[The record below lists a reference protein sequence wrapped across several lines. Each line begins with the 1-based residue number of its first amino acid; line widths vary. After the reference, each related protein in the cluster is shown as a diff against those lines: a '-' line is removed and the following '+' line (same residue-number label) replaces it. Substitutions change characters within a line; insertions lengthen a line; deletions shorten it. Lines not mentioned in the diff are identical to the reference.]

1 MLTNSERRNIEI
13 CTRHMDDENITI
25 AQLAKQ
31 FGISDSTINRALAW
45 GRRHGF
51 FARSATDK
59 LQEHI
64 GELKKQID
72 WLEAELK
79 IAEAARVI
87 RDEKTGKKIK
97 VPMAAQRIGVI
108 LKELR
113 ETRALLMELE
123 GVYKKTVALQVDE
136 SIVDVLN
143 RVHKGQNER

>member
-1 MLTNSERRNIEI
+1 MLTNTERRNIEI
-13 CTRHMDDENITI
+13 CTRKIEKEEPSHVIAEVYGVNTRTI
-25 AQLAKQ
+25 
-31 FGISDSTINRALAW
+31 DRALAW

-72 WLEAELK
+72 WLEKELR
-79 IAEAARVI
+79 IAEKARSLK
-87 RDEKTGKKIK
+87 DKQSGKRIK
-97 VPMAAQRIGVI
+97 VPMAAHRVGM
-108 LKELR
+108 LSRELR

-136 SIVDVLN
+136 SIVAVLN
-143 RVHKGQNER
+143 RVHKDRNG

>member
-1 MLTNSERRNIEI
+1 MLTNTERRNIEI
-13 CTRHMDDENITI
+13 CTRHMDDQDITI
-25 AQLAKQ
+25 AELAVK
-31 FGISDSTINRALAW
+31 FGVSDSTVNRALAW

-79 IAEAARVI
+79 IAEASRI
-87 RDEKTGKKIK
+87 MRDEKTGRKFK

-123 GVYKKTVALQVDE
+123 GVYKKTIALQVDE

-143 RVHKGQNER
+143 RVHKALNG

>member
-1 MLTNSERRNIEI
+1 MLTNTERRNIEI
-13 CTRHMDDENITI
+13 CTRKIEKEEINKVIAEAYGVTERTI
-25 AQLAKQ
+25 
-31 FGISDSTINRALAW
+31 DSALAW

-79 IAEAARVI
+79 IAEAARII

-97 VPMAAQRIGVI
+97 VPMAAHRVGM
-108 LKELR
+108 LSRELR

-136 SIVDVLN
+136 TIIDVLN
-143 RVHKGQNER
+143 RVHKGTDE

>member
-1 MLTNSERRNIEI
+1 MLTNTERRNIEI
-13 CTRHMDDENITI
+13 CTRKIEKEEINKVIAEAYGVTERTI
-25 AQLAKQ
+25 
-31 FGISDSTINRALAW
+31 DSALAW

-79 IAEAARVI
+79 IAEAARII

-97 VPMAAQRIGVI
+97 VPMAAHRVGT
-108 LKELR
+108 LSRELR

-136 SIVDVLN
+136 TIVDVLN
-143 RVHKGQNER
+143 RVHKGQNE